1 MDKHS
6 PTPWR
11 VSHGYIVLDADG
23 VSIAHAVRCPDA
35 ALIVEAVN
43 AVDATL
49 KLQRTLLGWSMER
62 DRLRD
67 LVGRMIPGVETALA
81 LSEAEGEALDRWLAL
96 NREAREALGEEAA
109 AEAVTQAVKAIDPHA
124 LPPFHE
130 EYAIKTTQGYV
141 WTGETVE
148 ERRLFKTREGA
159 EELKARMEAEDA
171 KYMACAHPK
180 RTIVRRVVGEWE
192 DA

>member
-1 MDKHS
+1 MSAFMHIHLHEVAVLGNSHMVCEVK
-6 PTPWR
+6 PCNITP
-11 VSHGYIVLDADG
+11 
-23 VSIAHAVRCPDA
+23 
-35 ALIVEAVN
+35 
-43 AVDATL
+43 
-49 KLQRTLLGWSMER
+49 
-62 DRLRD
+62 
-67 LVGRMIPGVETALA
+67 
-81 LSEAEGEALDRWLAL
+81 GEAAMAD
-96 NREAREALGEEAA
+96 
-109 AEAVTQAVKAIDPHA
+109 AVGKAVKAIDPHA

-148 ERRLFKTREGA
+148 ERMLFKTREGA

-171 KYMACAHPK
+171 KYMACAQPK

>member
-1 MDKHS
+1 MMFLD
-6 PTPWR
+6 
-11 VSHGYIVLDADG
+11 VSKKPGD
-23 VSIAHAVRCPDA
+23 PDA
-35 ALIVEAVN
+35 VKTADEIVAEN
-43 AVDATL
+43 IH
-49 KLQRTLLGWSMER
+49 
-62 DRLRD
+62 LRD
-67 LVGRMIPGVETALA
+67 LVQRLA
-81 LSEAEGEALDRWLAL
+81 QRLQMARLEGFGGPEREKLLD
-96 NREAREALGEEAA
+96 EAREAMAD
-109 AEAVTQAVKAIDPHA
+109 AVGHAVKSIDPHA

-141 WTGETVE
+141 WTGETIE

-171 KYMACAHPK
+171 KYMACHQPT